1 MNADAPR
8 PGRLSGRVALVTG
21 AASGIGA
28 GIARGFAAEG
38 ADLALVDL
46 VEESAAAPVLDAARE
61 LGARVSYHRAD
72 VSDETRVR
80 AMAAEAVDAHGR
92 VDVLVNNAGIFTQSL
107 LEDMPVADWDRV
119 LAVNLRGTFLC
130 TRVLIEPMLERGWGR
145 VINIASQL
153 GQIGGTE
160 VVHYSASKGAVIA
173 FTKALAREVARRG
186 VLVNAIAPGPIQTP
200 LLDGETQAWRT
211 AKLAELPIGRFG
223 EVSEVVPTA
232 VLLASDDGSYYVGQ
246 TLGPNGGDVM
256 L

>member
-1 MNADAPR
+1 VTPHSD
-8 PGRLSGRVALVTG
+8 GRLAGRVALVTG

-28 GIARGFAAEG
+28 GIAAAFAREG
-38 ADLALVDL
+38 ADLALVDIAD
-46 VEESAAAPVLDAARE
+46 EAAAATVLEEVRRA
-61 LGARVSYHRAD
+61 GVRVSYHRAD
-72 VSDETRVR
+72 VSDESAVR
-80 AMAAEAVDAHGR
+80 AMAADALAAHGR
-92 VDVLVNNAGIFTQSL
+92 VDVLVNNAGIFTQYL

-130 TRVLIEPMLERGWGR
+130 TRVLIGQMLDRGWGR

-153 GQIGGTE
+153 GQIGGAE
-160 VVHYSASKGAVIA
+160 VAHYSASKGAVIA
-173 FTKALAREVARRG
+173 LTKALSREVARRG

-200 LLDGETQAWRT
+200 LLDSETEEWRS

-232 VLLASDDGSYYVGQ
+232 VLLASEDGSYYVGQ